1 MRIRG
6 LNKTWLAVALLL
18 MLGLGTW
25 AVAQKASAGAS
36 AAASDNSQSSAGVP
50 ILVELFTSEGCS
62 SCPPADTMLANL
74 DRMQPVAGAQAIVL
88 SEHVDYWNHDGWS
101 DPYSSSALTER
112 QEEYVRRFKLNDAF
126 TPEMV
131 VDGATQFNG
140 SDAHAAVHALEEAR
154 GNPKVPVRITSYSLE
169 EPKKLRVHVEAGALP
184 AALGV
189 GKADVLVAVAL
200 DHAESHVMRGENKGR
215 DLKHVAVAVAINK
228 VGIVEEGKG
237 TGAER
242 GGLSRDVVV
251 KLPNAAELTNLRL
264 IAFVQK
270 PEGGAVLGATLVGGG
285 KTGEAE
291 AGGKAE

>member
-1 MRIRG
+1 MDARSDTLR
-6 LNKTWLAVALLL
+6 
-18 MLGLGTW
+18 
-25 AVAQKASAGAS
+25 
-36 AAASDNSQSSAGVP
+36 AA
-50 ILVELFTSEGCS
+50 TS
-62 SCPPADTMLANL
+62 PM
-74 DRMQPVAGAQAIVL
+74 
-88 SEHVDYWNHDGWS
+88 
-101 DPYSSSALTER
+101 LTESCAEFHFCCR
-112 QEEYVRRFKLNDAF
+112 AIFPRRAPDKR
-126 TPEMV
+126 T
-131 VDGATQFNG
+131 
-140 SDAHAAVHALEEAR
+140 LEEAR